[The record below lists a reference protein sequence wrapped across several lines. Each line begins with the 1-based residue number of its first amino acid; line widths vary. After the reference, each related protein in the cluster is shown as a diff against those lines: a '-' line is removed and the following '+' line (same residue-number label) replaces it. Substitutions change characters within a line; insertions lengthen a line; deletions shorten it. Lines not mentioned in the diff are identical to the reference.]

1 MKLIY
6 KLSLFLSM
14 ILLAELSSVSVSAQQ
29 GGEKTLIT
37 NQDRTLTVYPIPANN
52 RVNVRLS
59 SALRQE
65 VDKVEI
71 VNLIGR
77 KLTEQVIIDNNT
89 TEITFNDLGDF
100 AEGIYMVIARDKSGK
115 IIQSSKLVI
124 NR

>member
-1 MKLIY
+1 MKIIY

-14 ILLAELSSVSVSAQQ
+14 IMLAALSSVSVSAQQ
-29 GGEKTLIT
+29 GEKTIISNL
-37 NQDRTLTVYPIPANN
+37 DRTLTVYPIPANN
-52 RVNVRLS
+52 RVSVRLS
-59 SALRQE
+59 AALRQE

-77 KLTEQVIIDNNT
+77 KITEQVIIDNNT

-100 AEGIYMVIARDKSGK
+100 PEGIYMVMARDKSGK
-115 IIQSSKLVI
+115 IIQSSKMVI

>member
-1 MKLIY
+1 MKIIY

-14 ILLAELSSVSVSAQQ
+14 MLLAELNSVSVSAQQ

-37 NQDRTLTVYPIPANN
+37 NQDRTLAVYPIPANN

-100 AEGIYMVIARDKSGK
+100 AEGVYMVIARDKSGK

>member
-1 MKLIY
+1 MKIIY
-6 KLSLFLSM
+6 KLSLLLSM

-100 AEGIYMVIARDKSGK
+100 PEGIYMVMARDKSGK

>member
-1 MKLIY
+1 MKIIY
-6 KLSLFLSM
+6 KLSLLLSM

-29 GGEKTLIT
+29 GGEKTLIS

-100 AEGIYMVIARDKSGK
+100 PEGIYMVMARDKSGK

>member
-1 MKLIY
+1 MKIIY
-6 KLSLFLSM
+6 KLSLLVSM
-14 ILLAELSSVSVSAQQ
+14 ILIAALSSVRVSAQQ
-29 GGEKTLIT
+29 GGEKTIIS
-37 NQDRTLTVYPIPANN
+37 NQDRTLAVYPIPANN